1 MSASAAP
8 VAGGDCR
15 RVSLRP
21 GSAFGA
27 YHVQSLLGRGGMGEV
42 DRARERSI
50 WKEVVPPVATA
61 TSGVASVLVPFTAR
75 ARTFTI
81 TCGISTSCTP
91 LTD

>member
-27 YHVQSLLGRGGMGEV
+27 YHVQSLLGRGGMGEFYG
-42 DRARERSI
+42 ARDTRLGRDAALKI
-50 WKEVVPPVATA
+50 TPLVATA
-61 TSGVASVLVPFTAR
+61 TSGVTSVLVPLHDAVD
-75 ARTFTI
+75 
-81 TCGISTSCTP
+81 G
-91 LTD
+91 LK